1 MSVNPEMY
9 EASHTC
15 FVQGLAEDVSSQSHI
30 SNCNPRFSVEEL
42 SYHLDPLQE
51 DATALAV
58 ALVPGASAME
68 VELQQCLELEHCN
81 QELSCVQSNW
91 DTSTHDIQDMSNSSI
106 YNHQLE
112 EPIVEIQDG
121 HHQSF
126 NVSSLLDNPYP
137 PTSDLLDLFRI
148 PKCSTSSLLP
158 NSSISFT
165 NLPHQP
171 TNVPSSLN
179 FLGDLPFTDS
189 TCAVSNIIYDPL
201 FYLNLPPHP
210 PLFKDLLQP
219 LPGLRAG
226 SWFDG
231 VDEREGNGEAYQGGV
246 GIFFE
251 DGVLDFNKNTK
262 CMTKKRR
269 NGRDTKHFPTEKDRR
284 EHLND
289 KYKALRMLVPNPTK
303 NDKASIV
310 GDAIEYI
317 SELLRT
323 VNALKVLVEKKR
335 EGDSD
340 LDVESTM
347 KPCGDSEKS
356 YSGTSL
362 RTSLLQRK
370 SDNTE
375 VDVCIIDDEVTIKL
389 VQQKRINSLL
399 FVLKILHEC
408 KLDLHHVGG
417 GLIGDHYSYLFNT
430 KISEG
435 SLVYASA
442 IANRIIEVADR
453 NYAVI
458 APTKGY

>member
-1 MSVNPEMY
+1 MY
-9 EASHTC
+9 EVNHTC
-15 FVQGLAEDVSSQSHI
+15 FGSTSVQGLVEDVSSQSHI

-81 QELSCVQSNW
+81 QELSCVRSNW
-91 DTSTHDIQDMSNSSI
+91 DMSTHDIQDMSNSSI

-148 PKCSTSSLLP
+148 PKCSPSSLLP

-171 TNVPSSLN
+171 TNVSSSLN
-179 FLGDLPFTDS
+179 FLGDLPFTDN
-189 TCAVSNIIYDPL
+189 TWTVSNIIYDPL
-201 FYLNLPPHP
+201 FHLNLPPHP
-210 PLFKDLLQP
+210 LLFRDLLQP
-219 LPGLRAG
+219 LPGSRAG

-231 VDEREGNGEAYQGGV
+231 VDEREGNREAYQGGV
-246 GIFFE
+246 GIRFA
-251 DGVLDFNKNTK
+251 DGVLEFNKNTK

-317 SELLRT
+317 RELLRT

-340 LDVESTM
+340 LD
-347 KPCGDSEKS
+347 
-356 YSGTSL
+356 
-362 RTSLLQRK
+362 RK

-375 VDVCIIDDEVTIKL
+375 VDVRIIDDEVSIKL

-435 SLVYASA
+435 SSVYASA

-458 APTKGY
+458 AQTKSY